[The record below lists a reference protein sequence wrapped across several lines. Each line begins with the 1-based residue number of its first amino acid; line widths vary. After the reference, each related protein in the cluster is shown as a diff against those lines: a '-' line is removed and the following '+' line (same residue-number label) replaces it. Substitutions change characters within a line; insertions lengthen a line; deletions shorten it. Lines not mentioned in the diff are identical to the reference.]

1 VKVKSVEMCLL
12 FDFYGEI
19 LTEKQQE
26 LFDLYYNEDMSLAE
40 ISENIGITRQGVRD
54 AIVRA
59 EATLTEMEQKIGLV
73 ARYGKIQ
80 SALMRVADHLTA
92 IGQINENRYRN
103 VEIDRLVAT
112 SLSDLAP
119 LKESE
124 GQ

>member
-1 VKVKSVEMCLL
+1 MKLKSVDMYLL
-12 FDFYGEI
+12 FDFYGDM

-59 EATLTEMEQKIGLV
+59 EGSLREMEQKLGFV

-80 SALMRVADHLTA
+80 SRIEQLAENVTA
-92 IGQINENRYRN
+92 IGVINENHYRN
-103 VEIDRLVAT
+103 VEIDRLVRA
-112 SLSDLAP
+112 SAAIAELLS
-119 LKESE
+119 ENN
-124 GQ
+124 

>member
-1 VKVKSVEMCLL
+1 MCLL